1 MTTEHIH
8 IYLTYEDVAALDHVL
23 KEHTESLKRQ
33 ADPLDPQG
41 EWDQSLLDSANE
53 GEALRQKIDR
63 VAFPDTRDPMRRVQ
77 AAADAVVAAD
87 RKVTDLI
94 GERRRAIAAALEAGH
109 TQTAVADLLGVS
121 QPRVAHMLK
130 G

>member
-1 MTTEHIH
+1 MTTERIH
-8 IYLTYEDVAALDHVL
+8 LHLTYEEVATLDHAL
-23 KEHTESLKRQ
+23 QERAESLKRQ